1 LHNAGDAQEQ
11 DVPVERPRGDY
22 GYDAPAVPVIFL
34 LVAVAAAG
42 LGSWATLTHRGS
54 LMAVGFGNAAWFG
67 LSAASY
73 LYTTRRGKLAV
84 WGELLD
90 GAGLRGDEKLLDVGC
105 GRGAVLLLA
114 ARRLPMGRVTGID
127 LWSTTDQS
135 GNAEATTRANAAAE
149 GVSERVE
156 LVTGDMRKLP
166 FPDGAFDVVVSSL
179 AIHNVP
185 DAAGRKAAVEEIARV
200 LRKGGLAL
208 LADYRNTADYQRVLR
223 ETLATTVERRNLG
236 WRFWYGGP
244 HAATRLVTFRKPGA
258 SDPR

>member
-1 LHNAGDAQEQ
+1 MPEIDRTRA
-11 DVPVERPRGDY
+11 DY
-22 GYDAPAVPVIFL
+22 GFDAPAVPVMFL
-34 LVAVAAAG
+34 LAAVAAAA
-42 LGSWATLTHRGS
+42 LGVWGALAHRGTQTV
-54 LMAVGFGNAAWFG
+54 VGFANAAWFG

-90 GAGLRGDEKLLDVGC
+90 RAGLRGDEKLLDVGC

-127 LWSTTDQS
+127 LWSTKDQS

-149 GVSERVE
+149 GVEGRVE
-156 LVTGDMRKLP
+156 LATGDMRKLP

-185 DAAGRKAAVEEIARV
+185 DAAGRKDAVEEIARV
-200 LRKGGLAL
+200 LRPGGLAL
-208 LADYRNTADYQRVLR
+208 IADFRYSADYQRVLG
-223 ETLATTVERRNLG
+223 EKLGTTVERRTLG

-244 HAATRLVTFRKPGA
+244 HAATRLVTFRKPGVT
-258 SDPR
+258 DPR